1 MESAVHKA
9 VFKADSRKGGFI
21 RSTIAPVNDRKE
33 PGFGAWDAMELS
45 ILVFGVLLAMRF
57 LVR

>member
-1 MESAVHKA
+1 MHKA
-9 VFKADSRKGGFI
+9 IFKADSHKGGFI

-33 PGFGAWDAMELS
+33 PGFGFWDILELGA
-45 ILVFGVLLAMRF
+45 IICGVLLIMRY

>member
-1 MESAVHKA
+1 VHKA
-9 VFKADSRKGGFI
+9 IFKADSSKGGFI

-33 PGFGAWDAMELS
+33 PGFGAWDAMELTA
-45 ILVFGVLLAMRF
+45 LVFSVLLVMRY

>member
-1 MESAVHKA
+1 MHKA

-21 RSTIAPVNDRKE
+21 RSTIAPVNDKRE
-33 PGFGAWDAMELS
+33 TGFGAWDAMELTA
-45 ILVFGVLLAMRF
+45 LVFGVLLVMRY